1 MKQKGFTLIE
11 LLVVIAIIAVLMG
24 ILLPAL
30 SRVREQ
36 AKRTRC
42 GANLKQMGLGLSL
55 YADAEDGWLPENDD
69 ALHPY
74 TAFRG
79 DKHFAD
85 GPNGST
91 PLKLGLLYS
100 TKLIVEPR
108 IFYCPSGTVDL
119 YKFKNYNDPS
129 PWGTLPQRYNT
140 EEGMNQWV
148 RVGYSYYPQSR
159 KKEGG
164 YPQVAKKYVDLNP
177 NKTCVTDTLWTKKN
191 LSHVSGNRPTGLN
204 ALFGDGHVRFSVTEA
219 AFADELW
226 GGSVRPGSE
235 EFQKILDLLRP

>member
-1 MKQKGFTLIE
+1 
-11 LLVVIAIIAVLMG
+11 
-24 ILLPAL
+24 
-30 SRVREQ
+30 
-36 AKRTRC
+36 
-42 GANLKQMGLGLSL
+42 MGLGLSL

-69 ALHPY
+69 PLHPY

-100 TKLIVEPR
+100 TKLITEPR
-108 IFYCPSGTVDL
+108 IFYCLSCRIDWL
-119 YKFKNYNDPS
+119 KFKNYNNPS
-129 PWGTLPQRYNT
+129 PWGTLPQVYNT
-140 EEGMNQWV
+140 QEGNNQWV

-164 YPQVAKKYVDLNP
+164 YPQVAEKYIDLHP
-177 NKTCVTDTLWTKKN
+177 NKTCVTDAMWTKDK
-191 LSHVSGNRPTGLN
+191 LSHVSGNRPTGIY
-204 ALFGDGHVRFSVTEA
+204 ALFGDGHVRFCVTAA

-226 GGSVRPGSE
+226 EGTIRPESE
-235 EFQKILDLLRP
+235 EFRKILDLLEP